1 MELRSLQENGAWA
14 TACKRIQNE
23 ESATMARPHSGDA
36 NPHLLLVCSRIFIY
50 QPEFHKSTLLIL

>member
-50 QPEFHKSTLLIL
+50 QPVGEVQ